1 MPTVVSWSVAL
12 LLGLAALGCTPG
24 GVGDP
29 CTPEDE
35 YQQNFNGF
43 QVTETNIESRSFQCE
58 TRLCMV
64 NHFQGRVSCRMGQT
78 DNVGAPYLDPPMNT
92 VKNPTW
98 APQCSIPG
106 TAVDRRDITV
116 DPTTNQP
123 AGRNSADNINVAVKP
138 QLQARQTDKAVY
150 CSCRCDGPDKNAR
163 YCECPTGFQCEPL
176 VANLKIV
183 SGGGQLAGSYCIRSG
198 SKYDPTSSSEQDTG
212 PNCADPG
219 SSPSTSGE
227 TICSCAGANR
237 PDECG
242 AKPVAATP

>member
-1 MPTVVSWSVAL
+1 M
-12 LLGLAALGCTPG
+12 LGLAALGCTPG

-43 QVTETNIESRSFQCE
+43 QVTETNVESRSFQCE

-64 NHFQGRVSCRMGQT
+64 NHFQGRVSCRMGQA
-78 DNVGAPYLDPPMNT
+78 APPLDPMTNKPLVGN
-92 VKNPTW
+92 KDYHPT
-98 APQCSIPG
+98 CSVPG
-106 TAVDRRDITV
+106 T
-116 DPTTNQP
+116 DPGTDQF
-123 AGRNSADNINVAVKP
+123 SADNNNINVAVKA
-138 QLQARQTDKAVY
+138 QLQKRQTDKAVY

-198 SKYDPTSSSEQDTG
+198 SKYDANGDGSATG
-212 PNCADPG
+212 ETCSDPG
-219 SSPSTSGE
+219 
-227 TICSCAGANR
+227 GAKVCGCDGDK
-237 PDECG
+237 PPAECG
-242 AKPVAATP
+242 KIA